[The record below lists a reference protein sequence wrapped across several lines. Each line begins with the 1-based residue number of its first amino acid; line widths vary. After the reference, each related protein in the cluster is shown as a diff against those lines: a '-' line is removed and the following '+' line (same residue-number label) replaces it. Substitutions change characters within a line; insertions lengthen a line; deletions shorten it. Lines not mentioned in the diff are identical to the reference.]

1 MVELLLCIVKFS
13 PPFTDLLNR
22 LFFCCERPSFC
33 VLLRVILLSA
43 PDSHFISS
51 IRSKSRKPYS
61 ADMEKGS
68 EPVGRAGDK
77 PVRLLFSEVVIAEL
91 AVAMDATSLITTV
104 TQLMGPITDLYQ
116 QQSKGHATLKPPTVV
131 VRQYEEAVY
140 AFRDQPLPGAVKGVR
155 QLLVESVEAFEA
167 GRVLDAGRHVMLALE
182 QFEAAGKESAVSIT
196 PDQAGALGQFR
207 SRLFKLVVPAPELKQ
222 KRADL

>member
-1 MVELLLCIVKFS
+1 ML
-13 PPFTDLLNR
+13 
-22 LFFCCERPSFC
+22 
-33 VLLRVILLSA
+33 
-43 PDSHFISS
+43 
-51 IRSKSRKPYS
+51 
-61 ADMEKGS
+61 
-68 EPVGRAGDK
+68 DK
-77 PVRLLFSEVVIAEL
+77 PVRLLFSEVIIRKL

-116 QQSKGHATLKPPTVV
+116 QQSKGHATLKPPAVV

-140 AFRDQPLPGAVKGVR
+140 AFRDQPLPAAVKGVR
-155 QLLVESVEAFEA
+155 QLLLESVDAFEA